1 MENEQETLSYEQAYS
16 ELRQIIDRLE
26 NSDVNIDV
34 LTKEIERAE
43 SLLDFCNKRLS
54 QVEVDVQELTK
65 RLEAFDEQNGEL
77 TEQNGV

>member
-77 TEQNGV
+77 TE

>member
-26 NSDVNIDV
+26 NSDVTIDV
-34 LTKEIERAE
+34 LTKEIEIAE

-77 TEQNGV
+77 TE

>member
-1 MENEQETLSYEQAYS
+1 M
-16 ELRQIIDRLE
+16 
-26 NSDVNIDV
+26 NIDV

-77 TEQNGV
+77 VE

>member
-34 LTKEIERAE
+34 LTKEIKRAE

-65 RLEAFDEQNGEL
+65 RLEALDEQNGEL
-77 TEQNGV
+77 TE

>member
-43 SLLDFCNKRLS
+43 SLLDLCNKRLS

-77 TEQNGV
+77 AE

>member
-65 RLEAFDEQNGEL
+65 RLETFDEQNGEL
-77 TEQNGV
+77 AE

>member
-1 MENEQETLSYEQAYS
+1 MENEQDTLSYEQAYS

-77 TEQNGV
+77 AE

>member
-77 TEQNGV
+77 LE

>member
-1 MENEQETLSYEQAYS
+1 MENEHETLSYEQAYS
-16 ELRQIIDRLE
+16 ALRQIIDRLE
-26 NSDVNIDV
+26 NSDMNIDV

-77 TEQNGV
+77 AE

>member
-34 LTKEIERAE
+34 LTKEIKRAE

-77 TEQNGV
+77 TE

>member
-54 QVEVDVQELTK
+54 QVEVDVQALTK

-77 TEQNGV
+77 AE

>member
-43 SLLDFCNKRLS
+43 SLLDFCNKCLS
-54 QVEVDVQELTK
+54 QVEVDVQKLTK
-65 RLEAFDEQNGEL
+65 RLEDFDEQNADLAE
-77 TEQNGV
+77 

>member
-16 ELRQIIDRLE
+16 ELRQIIDRME

-77 TEQNGV
+77 AE

>member
-1 MENEQETLSYEQAYS
+1 MENEPETLSYEQAYS

-65 RLEAFDEQNGEL
+65 RLEAFDEQNGESV
-77 TEQNGV
+77 E

>member
-43 SLLDFCNKRLS
+43 SLLDFCNKRLL

-77 TEQNGV
+77 AE

>member
-77 TEQNGV
+77 VE

>member
-54 QVEVDVQELTK
+54 QVEVDVQALTK

-77 TEQNGV
+77 TE

>member
-16 ELRQIIDRLE
+16 ELRQIIDHLE

-77 TEQNGV
+77 TE

>member
-65 RLEAFDEQNGEL
+65 RLEALDEQNGEL
-77 TEQNGV
+77 AE

>member
-16 ELRQIIDRLE
+16 ELRQITDRLE

-54 QVEVDVQELTK
+54 QVEVDVQALTK

-77 TEQNGV
+77 AE

>member
-34 LTKEIERAE
+34 LTKEIDRAE

-77 TEQNGV
+77 TE

>member
-77 TEQNGV
+77 AE

>member
-43 SLLDFCNKRLS
+43 SLIDFCNKRLS

-77 TEQNGV
+77 AE

>member
-54 QVEVDVQELTK
+54 QVEVDVQE
-65 RLEAFDEQNGEL
+65 
-77 TEQNGV
+77 

>member
-77 TEQNGV
+77 A

>member
-65 RLEAFDEQNGEL
+65 RLEAFDEQNGESV
-77 TEQNGV
+77 E

>member
-54 QVEVDVQELTK
+54 QVEVDVQELTN

-77 TEQNGV
+77 TE

>member
-26 NSDVNIDV
+26 NSDVNIDA

-77 TEQNGV
+77 VE

>member
-54 QVEVDVQELTK
+54 QELTK

-77 TEQNGV
+77 AE

>member
-1 MENEQETLSYEQAYS
+1 MENEQEILSYEQAYS

-77 TEQNGV
+77 TE

>member
-65 RLEAFDEQNGEL
+65 LLEAFDEQNGEL
-77 TEQNGV
+77 AE

>member
-43 SLLDFCNKRLS
+43 SLIDFCNKRLS

-65 RLEAFDEQNGEL
+65 RLETFDEQNGEL
-77 TEQNGV
+77 AE

>member
-65 RLEAFDEQNGEL
+65 RLEAFDEQNGEFA
-77 TEQNGV
+77 E

>member
-1 MENEQETLSYEQAYS
+1 MENEQETLSYEQAYI

-77 TEQNGV
+77 AE

>member
-34 LTKEIERAE
+34 LTKEIKRAE

-65 RLEAFDEQNGEL
+65 RLEAFDEQNGESV
-77 TEQNGV
+77 E

>member
-1 MENEQETLSYEQAYS
+1 MENEQEALSYEQAYS

-77 TEQNGV
+77 AE

>member
-26 NSDVNIDV
+26 NSDMNIDV

-77 TEQNGV
+77 AE

>member
-34 LTKEIERAE
+34 LTKEIKRAE

-77 TEQNGV
+77 AE

>member
-1 MENEQETLSYEQAYS
+1 MENEQEILSYEQAYS

-77 TEQNGV
+77 AE

>member
-26 NSDVNIDV
+26 NSDMNIDV

-77 TEQNGV
+77 VE